1 MRRPL
6 GANEG
11 IHWHGCTQD
20 NAIRYPLTGQPGP
33 SPTSP
38 PPTRVATSR
47 TAGCCK
53 RLVEDISSWL
63 QSARAFIQSSCA
75 SRGHECNNWRDQ
87 NFNAHAG
94 HGDLP
99 IRPARGACRAT
110 QHAANLPAAA
120 PRCSERTP
128 ACRTRLL
135 APPLHLSVGPPLLAT
150 ASSLVSLHPPLLA
163 TASTS
168 IKNLHSLQEV
178 VFVKHPRPASP
189 RGQVKALIRP
199 CQHDR
204 DDVATARRAQ
214 ARESFQGGR

>member
-1 MRRPL
+1 MKEFTGT
-6 GANEG
+6 GARK
-11 IHWHGCTQD
+11 T
-20 NAIRYPLTGQPGP
+20 IRYPLTGQPGP

-120 PRCSERTP
+120 PRCMRADSSMSDSI
-128 ACRTRLL
+128 ACSPL
-135 APPLHLSVGPPLLAT
+135 APRPPPKAT

-168 IKNLHSLQEV
+168 IKNLHALQEV

-214 ARESFQGGR
+214 ARESFQGGH